1 MYSKNIEKRS
11 ATDNQE
17 GQRRGEPLH
26 LAIPYLMP
34 ATPYRSK
41 RQPFTP
47 LKSATTMR
55 NFIISLSDEQIAD
68 LFFFKT
74 IAPIEDDTENA
85 FIVERLTAIEK
96 ILLTAKA

>member
-1 MYSKNIEKRS
+1 
-11 ATDNQE
+11 
-17 GQRRGEPLH
+17 
-26 LAIPYLMP
+26 
-34 ATPYRSK
+34 
-41 RQPFTP
+41 
-47 LKSATTMR
+47 MR

-74 IAPIEDDTENA
+74 IAPIENDTENA